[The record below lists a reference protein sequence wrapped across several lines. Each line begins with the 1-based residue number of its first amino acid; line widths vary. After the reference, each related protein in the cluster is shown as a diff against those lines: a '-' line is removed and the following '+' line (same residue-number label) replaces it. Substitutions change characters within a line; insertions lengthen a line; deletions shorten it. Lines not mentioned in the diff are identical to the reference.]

1 MSESKKSFPPAKMI
15 AWVGGCL
22 FIALLVVAVPNFMKA
37 RNSKSAQPCINNLR
51 QIEAAAN

>member
-1 MSESKKSFPPAKMI
+1 MSESKKSFPPAKII